1 MYPQDEP
8 DPKEL
13 EKSVERTEMVSR
25 GSYIIREA
33 GAIERGTEAIT
44 IYLLS
49 IHTCA
54 VVCVPDARTKMQYS
68 LKHFSQSEKYL
79 KT

>member
-33 GAIERGTEAIT
+33 GAIGETHRGNNH
-44 IYLLS
+44 LLAF
-49 IHTCA
+49 HPYMCGCVCA
-54 VVCVPDARTKMQYS
+54 
-68 LKHFSQSEKYL
+68 
-79 KT
+79 

>member
-1 MYPQDEP
+1 MWTVTISDWKFGVLKLYPLDEP

-33 GAIERGTEAIT
+33 GAIGDGAQR
-44 IYLLS
+44 
-49 IHTCA
+49 
-54 VVCVPDARTKMQYS
+54 Q
-68 LKHFSQSEKYL
+68 
-79 KT
+79 